1 MESKHERRPDG
12 GGALHGLGGDA
23 RATYRDG
30 HGGAIDELTILRTFG
45 PALTKR
51 LRLDGS
57 LAAYDHAR
65 HFAVREVAVGSL
77 DDLVAAFDRLSRD
90 PRVAAA
96 FSALNDLI
104 DDAPVVDDVSA
115 YFQTLL
121 RTFVGDL
128 RNETAELVRDRR
140 RLKKKAAARS
150 GKARS

>member
-1 MESKHERRPDG
+1 MSETRQREADG
-12 GGALHGLGGDA
+12 LDA
-23 RATYRDG
+23 DQR
-30 HGGAIDELTILRTFG
+30 EL
-45 PALTKR
+45 
-51 LRLDGS
+51 
-57 LAAYDHAR
+57 
-65 HFAVREVAVGSL
+65 
-77 DDLVAAFDRLSRD
+77 
-90 PRVAAA
+90 RVAAA

-150 GKARS
+150 GEARS